1 MQFMCH
7 LHSSILDCVTSL
19 VILHLIYLDALILCL
34 ISGVKILD
42 HYYMRTKCIRF
53 ADFNHLSPYLSVL
66 QFIFSEDS
74 STHDVVI
81 ECVTRDIL
89 QIVHVGVK
97 VEDIGAPQS
106 AREVGRWNVDLGL
119 L

>member
-1 MQFMCH
+1 
-7 LHSSILDCVTSL
+7 
-19 VILHLIYLDALILCL
+19 
-34 ISGVKILD
+34 
-42 HYYMRTKCIRF
+42 MRTWPN
-53 ADFNHLSPYLSVL
+53 AL

-81 ECVTRDIL
+81 ESVSGDIL
-89 QIVHVGVK
+89 QIVHVSVK

-106 AREVGRWNVDLGL
+106 AREVGGGNVDLGL

>member
-1 MQFMCH
+1 MH
-7 LHSSILDCVTSL
+7 
-19 VILHLIYLDALILCL
+19 
-34 ISGVKILD
+34 KICRL
-42 HYYMRTKCIRF
+42 Y
-53 ADFNHLSPYLSVL
+53 HLSPYLNLSVL

-81 ECVTRDIL
+81 ESVSGDVL
-89 QIVHVGVK
+89 QIVHVSVK

-106 AREVGRWNVDLGL
+106 AREVSGGNVDLGL